1 MNIQRAA
8 VAAALVLLA
17 AGSAAAQ
24 VPERGTFML
33 LRGGD
38 TITVEPFTRSATRLE
53 TEVVTRTPPVRQR
66 LEAELTPDGLAPSV
80 RLAVLP
86 GLSGEAEPAARL
98 AANFRGDSA
107 HLEVQAAGAP
117 PRQSFEPGPGALPY
131 LNLSVAVM
139 EQVVRR
145 ARVLGGDP
153 ARVPMLNVSAG
164 HSFTVSVARAGA
176 DSTVILLQPGLE
188 IRLATD
194 AEGRVLGG
202 SIPAQGITVARTDA
216 TDLNLAAAP
225 PPDYSA
231 PPGAPYRA
239 EEVRVVT
246 PSGVTLAG
254 TLTVPTGDSGK
265 VPAVLLLTGSG
276 PQDRDEA
283 NPMLPGWRPFRQ
295 VADTLG
301 RRGIAVLRL
310 DDRGVGGSGG
320 DVNAATLPT
329 FAEDARAAL
338 AFLRSRPEVDA
349 GRVGIVGHSE
359 GGYVGPMVAAED
371 PALRALVLVAA
382 PARTGRALVEY
393 QNRSV
398 IERNP
403 VLAPVADSLLPL
415 ALARVDSV
423 AATVPWFRSLLD
435 HDPIP
440 FAGRLRMPVLILQ
453 GETDSQVPAA
463 EAAALAEAIR
473 GGGNREVTVRLF
485 PDVNH
490 LLVRDPVGAYEGYA
504 SLPSLEV
511 VPEVLGALADW
522 LAAGLR

>member
-8 VAAALVLLA
+8 VAAGLFVLA
-17 AGSAAAQ
+17 AGNAAAQ
-24 VPERGTFML
+24 APERGTFLL

-38 TITVEPFTRSATRLE
+38 TITVEPFARSASRLE
-53 TEVVTRTPPVRQR
+53 TEVVTRTPPLRQR
-66 LEAELTPDGLAPSV
+66 LEADLTPDGLVPAV
-80 RLAVLP
+80 RVAVLP
-86 GLSGEAEPAARL
+86 GLAGEAEPAARL
-98 AANFRGDSA
+98 AADFRGDSA

-131 LNLSVAVM
+131 LNLSVAVL

-145 ARVLGGDP
+145 ARVLGDDP
-153 ARVPMLNVSAG
+153 ANVPMLNVAAG
-164 HSFTVSVARAGA
+164 HPFTVAVTRAGT

-194 AEGRVLGG
+194 AEGRILGG
-202 SIPAQGITVARTDA
+202 SIPAQGITVARTAA

-239 EEVRVVT
+239 EEVRVST

-254 TLTVPTGDSGK
+254 TLTVPTGARGK

-283 NPMLPGWRPFRQ
+283 SPGLPGWRPFRQ
-295 VADTLG
+295 VADTLS

-320 DVNAATLPT
+320 DVNEATLPT

-338 AFLRSRPEVDA
+338 AFLRERPEVDA
-349 GRVGIVGHSE
+349 RRVGILGHSE

-403 VLAPVADSLLPL
+403 VLAPAADSLLPL

-423 AATVPWFRSLLD
+423 AASVPWFRSLLA

-440 FAGRLRMPVLILQ
+440 FAGRLRVPVLILQ

-463 EAAALAEAIR
+463 EAGALAAAIR
-473 GGGNREVTVRLF
+473 GGGNRDVTVRLF
-485 PDVNH
+485 PEVNH
-490 LLVRDPVGAYEGYA
+490 LLVRDPDGAYEGYA
-504 SLPSLEV
+504 ALPSLEV

-522 LAAGLR
+522 LAARLR